1 MLTITIYKWLPAS
14 GKTTHAKEQVLKNPS
29 GITRV
34 NKDELRA
41 MMHCSKY
48 SKSNEKLV
56 LEVRDCI
63 ITEALLEGKHVIVD
77 DTNLNPIHEER
88 IRAIAK
94 SLAHKNVQVKIED
107 FRHVP
112 LKTCIERDAAREN
125 PVGKDVIT
133 DMYNQYMKHYISP
146 EESNINQNEE
156 LPPIIIV
163 DIDWT
168 IANNTMRSPYDYSK
182 VEQDAPYKDIIRL
195 LDALSGTYSIWFVS
209 GRTDE
214 CFVETSK
221 WLAENI
227 PFTYEFLKMR
237 KTWDNRGDDVVKIE
251 IIKDI
256 VKNYYVEAIFDD
268 RNRVVDAWRKHGFR
282 CLQVQEWNF

>member
-1 MLTITIYKWLPAS
+1 
-14 GKTTHAKEQVLKNPS
+14 
-29 GITRV
+29 
-34 NKDELRA
+34 

-56 LEVRDCI
+56 LEIRDCI

-94 SLAHKNVQVKIED
+94 SLAHKNVQVKVED

-163 DIDWT
+163 DID
-168 IANNTMRSPYDYSK
+168 
-182 VEQDAPYKDIIRL
+182 
-195 LDALSGTYSIWFVS
+195 
-209 GRTDE
+209 
-214 CFVETSK
+214 
-221 WLAENI
+221 
-227 PFTYEFLKMR
+227 
-237 KTWDNRGDDVVKIE
+237 
-251 IIKDI
+251 
-256 VKNYYVEAIFDD
+256 
-268 RNRVVDAWRKHGFR
+268 
-282 CLQVQEWNF
+282 